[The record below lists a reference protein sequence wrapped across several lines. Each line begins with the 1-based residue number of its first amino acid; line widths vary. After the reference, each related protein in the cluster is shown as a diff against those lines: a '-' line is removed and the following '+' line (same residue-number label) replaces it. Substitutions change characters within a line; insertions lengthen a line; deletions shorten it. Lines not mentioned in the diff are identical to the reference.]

1 MVKDDATGIVNSYKP
16 VNHWICETPNMIPS
30 ETDGFFLILTQKV
43 RAAAEV
49 NPPLSGLS
57 PTSPCPRANSVKGK
71 SSRRWRTGSAPV
83 CVEPKCQLFPS
94 AHSCWLRGIASVYS
108 AWFQGWESAALGDTC
123 QSFVWKGPPS
133 PCCWRLFLGCHCL
146 PRLTTPPPRLTE
158 IKTCS
163 FLNLQIIK
171 QLFFSSFRFH
181 ISHLCLQSG
190 LHMGVEGKHC
200 SWVWGSQEESQ
211 AVRPLPHPCPELG
224 TEAPCLGH
232 LLLAR
237 YCS

>member
-1 MVKDDATGIVNSYKP
+1 MSKLRL
-16 VNHWICETPNMIPS
+16 E
-30 ETDGFFLILTQKV
+30 
-43 RAAAEV
+43 RA
-49 NPPLSGLS
+49 PLSLLLEAFPWLPLS
-57 PTSPCPRANSVKGK
+57 P
-71 SSRRWRTGSAPV
+71 
-83 CVEPKCQLFPS
+83 Q
-94 AHSCWLRGIASVYS
+94 AHYP
-108 AWFQGWESAALGDTC
+108 F
-123 QSFVWKGPPS
+123 
-133 PCCWRLFLGCHCL
+133 
-146 PRLTTPPPRLTE
+146 PRLTE
-158 IKTCS
+158 NKTRS

-190 LHMGVEGKHC
+190 LHVGVQGKRC

>member
-1 MVKDDATGIVNSYKP
+1 MVHRLSPCVCGTEMPAVSFCP
-16 VNHWICETPNMIPS
+16 
-30 ETDGFFLILTQKV
+30 LLL
-43 RAAAEV
+43 AERDRFGLLCLV
-49 NPPLSGLS
+49 SGLAEC
-57 PTSPCPRANSVKGK
+57 CPR
-71 SSRRWRTGSAPV
+71 R
-83 CVEPKCQLFPS
+83 
-94 AHSCWLRGIASVYS
+94 H
-108 AWFQGWESAALGDTC
+108 TC

-133 PCCWRLFLGCHCL
+133 PCCWRLFVGCHCL
-146 PRLTTPPPRLTE
+146 PRLTTPSPRLTE
-158 IKTCS
+158 NKTRS

-190 LHMGVEGKHC
+190 LHVGVQGKRC